1 VNRVVDWFLLRV
13 ANELGL
19 LWKSLQ
25 YILVYT
31 KVNMSLPERLVKA
44 LNQSKIPYFI
54 VGGVAWVSPAS
65 TRHGT
70 GGF

>member
-1 VNRVVDWFLLRV
+1 MSRVVDWFLLRV

-44 LNQSKIPYFI
+44 LNQIKIPYFI
-54 VGGVAWVSPAS
+54 VGGVAWVSPAPPG
-65 TRHGT
+65 HGT